1 MASIVLSEVPLA
13 NLKKLSRETFP
24 AIKSSHLTEAL
35 ASALGFR
42 THASLLAALVVP
54 ATDAD
59 IVLLDELPFRQRLSD
74 LGYKVPEKFS
84 FEDFIEV
91 RWGTDKKTGRAKK
104 VNVERPHAHETTLIS
119 TVCKNGSPVKYESA
133 RARAWRNLLV
143 SAVNAALEHK
153 LFTFRPGDNRWPKEP
168 YGEHRFEFTL
178 ANGMPGAGFV
188 RDVGYDELV
197 VYATAEPTD
206 GPVRWDSERQA
217 GSATGFVFLERSRG
231 AWLQSAEGTFHGTRP
246 ATASLAEMSVAPHG
260 YGDRGQVIM

>member
-13 NLKKLSRETFP
+13 NLKNLSREAFP

-42 THASLLAALVVP
+42 THASLLAALGVP
-54 ATDAD
+54 ATEAD
-59 IVLLDELPFRQRLSD
+59 IVPLDESAFRQRLND
-74 LGYKVPEKFS
+74 LGYKVPENFS

-104 VNVERPHAHETTLIS
+104 INVERPNAHETTLIS
-119 TVCKNGSPVKYESA
+119 TVCKNGLPVKYVGA
-133 RARAWRNLLV
+133 RAKAWRNLLV
-143 SAVNAALEHK
+143 SAVNAALERK
-153 LFTFRPGDNRWPKEP
+153 LFTFRPGDNRWPKDA

-178 ANGMPGAGFV
+178 PNGMPAAGFV

-231 AWLQSAEGTFHGTRP
+231 AWLQSAERTFHGTRP
-246 ATASLAEMSVAPHG
+246 ATAALAEMSVAPHSF
-260 YGDRGQVIM
+260 GDRGQVIM